1 MSFKEGVP
9 PNEPQR
15 GFVDRDAIHNVWDHE
30 ESFKQVKSGL
40 NEEATLEHRQEI
52 EVTGKELLKSDDPY
66 QIKVGIHLLRLCL
79 WQNQSLAREWVE
91 SIAPN
96 LLGHPH
102 PRVRHSAL
110 WNVRS
115 SVWQDETLAAQGL
128 RFAQAGLLDNDPA
141 VQRVAIW
148 TNGDAVVNNPSL
160 YVDGLNSINDF
171 LKNNPKESNYL
182 FALEEFFMPLNGTF
196 NQEESYRSS
205 VHEMRQNNDGYPGV
219 KGRCSNI
226 LQEEFIV
233 DEEDR
238 GKVRQRLLEVT
249 QGLPEAEL
257 VINGQYTEAMHKL
270 ANQFTNAQTFIDR
283 MRKLWVIRDLSWM
296 DEHVDTVVFQK
307 LADSLQ
313 DTRDGDLIRTTSV
326 VLADNIL
333 KAPEEVADVST
344 AIVKRFYNSSDID
357 GSQIVVAQ
365 TLTPLKFF
373 SPSTQS
379 KLSAILPDL
388 QLRAANKS
396 VSFTLNNLA
405 V

>member
-1 MSFKEGVP
+1 
-9 PNEPQR
+9 
-15 GFVDRDAIHNVWDHE
+15 
-30 ESFKQVKSGL
+30 
-40 NEEATLEHRQEI
+40 
-52 EVTGKELLKSDDPY
+52 
-66 QIKVGIHLLRLCL
+66 L
-79 WQNQSLAREWVE
+79 WQNQSLAHEWVE

-96 LLGHPH
+96 LLTHPH

-115 SVWQDETLAAQGL
+115 AVWQDETLAAQGL
-128 RFAQAGLLDNDPA
+128 RFAQAGLVDNDPA

-148 TNGDAVVNNPSL
+148 TNGDAVINDPSL
-160 YVDGLNSINDF
+160 YVEGLTSINNF
-171 LKNNPKESNYL
+171 MKNNPKESNYL
-182 FALEEFFMPLNGTF
+182 FALEEFFMPLNSTF
-196 NQEESYRSS
+196 NQELSYRSS
-205 VHEMRQNNDGYPGV
+205 IQEMRQGNDGYPGV

-226 LQEEFIV
+226 LQEEFII

-238 GKVRQRLLEVT
+238 EKVRQRLLVVT
-249 QGLPEAEL
+249 QGLPEEEL
-257 VINGQYTEAMHKL
+257 VLNGQYTEVMRRL
-270 ANQFTNAQTFIDR
+270 IDQFTNAQTFIDR
-283 MRKLWVIRDLSWM
+283 MRRLWLIRDLSWM
-296 DEHVDTVVFQK
+296 DKHVDKLVFQK

-333 KAPEEVADVST
+333 KAPEEVAEK
-344 AIVKRFYNSSDID
+344 AIATVKKFYDSSDID

-373 SPSTQS
+373 SPNTQS